1 MIRIH
6 DQIYEEL
13 KLYCKGFVWVVVF
26 LDEGIHVDGC
36 PHRCLQGHQHACIP
50 VQTST
55 KTDTCMHARTD
66 TRPHGRP
73 RGRTYRQ
80 RPSHAPSDKG
90 ADAGRRK
97 DGWKDE
103 SFDCLTNFDTF
114 LLWLTMCP
122 TTGRNVFS
130 RWNFRIKVV
139 KSIQFISCTCALTQ
153 KTSLC
158 DIKPTRISRH
168 KWSPLKQTGR
178 HFSKYFFITD

>member
-130 RWNFRIKVV
+130 R
-139 KSIQFISCTCALTQ
+139 
-153 KTSLC
+153 
-158 DIKPTRISRH
+158 
-168 KWSPLKQTGR
+168 
-178 HFSKYFFITD
+178 